1 MAPNRP
7 LTMKTR
13 ARRCAI
19 LTVALACALLV
30 GCNEDEDKAATTP
43 PKSSSVIAKDLY
55 DFEPAP
61 PPPPVPPPP
70 PPAEVPPAIVA
81 EPKFEDPGPLLRA
94 MQVRDLR
101 AARQEA
107 AAVGGLRQFSQS
119 VDRAS
124 IDAAW
129 RLK

>member
-1 MAPNRP
+1 MTGSKPFLMRGG
-7 LTMKTR
+7 T
-13 ARRCAI
+13 

-30 GCNEDEDKAATTP
+30 GCNEDDDSKGSSAPA
-43 PKSSSVIAKDLY
+43 KSSSVIAKDLY

-61 PPPPVPPPP
+61 PLP
-70 PPAEVPPAIVA
+70 EPPAIIP

-101 AARQEA
+101 ALRQEA
-107 AAVGGLRQFSQS
+107 AATAGLRQFSQS
-119 VDRAS
+119 VERAS